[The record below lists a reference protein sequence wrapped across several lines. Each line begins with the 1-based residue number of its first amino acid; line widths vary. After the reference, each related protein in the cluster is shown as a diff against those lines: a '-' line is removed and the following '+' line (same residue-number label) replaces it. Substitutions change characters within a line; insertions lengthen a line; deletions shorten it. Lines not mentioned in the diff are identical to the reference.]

1 MNILDRLPNTF
12 EKAGLSNKEAAVYTC
27 LLSLGGA
34 FPSTIAAETKLN
46 RTTVYKILLDLSI
59 KGLVNEI
66 KKKNKIFYQIE
77 KPKQLLRYAKDQVTI
92 ATDNLERMQKIIPD
106 IEGIFSLLQ
115 NKPKITYFE
124 GLDDIL
130 SIYDDHVN
138 TKEPY
143 EMAALANAN
152 QLEEVFP
159 KKWFENY
166 RRTKEKIGITTRGI
180 VNKTELNQT
189 FTDRMYKG
197 YKKEIIPKMRF
208 ISDLQFPFKGEITIY
223 KGNKVSIVNLT
234 KEQLT
239 GVVIEDQTI
248 HNMMRTMFELSWVGL
263 EKR

>member
-1 MNILDRLPNTF
+1 MNILDKLPNTF
-12 EKAGLSNKEAAVYTC
+12 EKAGLSSKEAKVYAC

-34 FPSTIAAETKLN
+34 FPSKVAQDTKLN
-46 RTTVYKILLDLSI
+46 RTTVYKVLLDLSV

-92 ATDNLERMQKIIPD
+92 ANDNLERMQKILPD
-106 IEGIFSLLQ
+106 IEGVFSLLQ

-124 GLDDIL
+124 GLDEIL
-130 SIYDDHVN
+130 SIYDDHIH

-143 EMAALANAN
+143 QMDAVANAN
-152 QLEEVFP
+152 ELERVFP

-166 RRTKEKIGITTRGI
+166 RKTKEKIGITTRGI
-180 VNKTELNQT
+180 ITRSKENIT
-189 FTDRMYKG
+189 FIERMYKG
-197 YKKEIIPKMRF
+197 YKKEIIPVFRV
-208 ISDLQFPFKGEITIY
+208 IDNVQFPFKGEVTIY
-223 KGNKVSIVNLT
+223 RGNKVSIVNLT

-263 EKR
+263 EKK

>member
-1 MNILDRLPNTF
+1 MNTLDRLPNTF
-12 EKAGLSNKEAAVYTC
+12 EKAGLSSKEAAVYSC

-34 FPSTIAAETKLN
+34 FPSKVATETKLN
-46 RTTVYKILLDLSI
+46 RTTVYKILLDLSV

-92 ATDNLERMQKIIPD
+92 ANDNLERMQKILPD

-124 GLDDIL
+124 GLDEIL

-138 TKEPY
+138 TKAPY
-143 EMAALANAN
+143 EMVALANAN
-152 QLEEVFP
+152 QLEQVFP

-166 RRTKEKIGITTRGI
+166 RRTKEKIGIITRGI
-180 VNKTELNQT
+180 VNRTELNQS
-189 FTDRMYKG
+189 FTDRLYNG
-197 YKKEIIPKMRF
+197 YKKEVVPEMRF
-208 ISDLQFPFKGEITIY
+208 ISDLKFPFKGEITIY

-234 KEQLT
+234 EEQLT

-248 HNMMRTMFELSWVGL
+248 HNMMRTMFELSWIGV
-263 EKR
+263 EKK